1 MKGKFYSVLLILF
14 LIFATGLR
22 AQNSA
27 KNDSTVLKSQIKI
40 ATEIDKKQ
48 VPLNRT
54 VLLRVTLSWLGD
66 PDRYEITDFEN
77 PALTNFDIVGTATA
91 NKTEVVGGQT
101 LTRREYEFT
110 LKPRELGM
118 GYVEGVM
125 VKYKDRSTGQEGSLI
140 TNRIGIKVTDA
151 IPESQAATHWPG
163 TILVIALI
171 IIAAGIIW
179 FFFVYRKSRGKPIQP
194 EIVPLIEET
203 YLSRLKEL
211 IDFTNPDLKNDFGRL
226 GKFLRGYLAEK
237 FDLPAKQATT
247 AELVQEMKN
256 RKMDEQLISR
266 TNEVLGVADA
276 IMFSGGEGSREELEK
291 VYGSVEALLERHL
304 LEAQSA
310 RKTEEQEKE

>member
-1 MKGKFYSVLLILF
+1 MKAKFYAF
-14 LIFATGLR
+14 LAIFFFIFSTGLL
-22 AQNSA
+22 AQDA
-27 KNDSTVLKSQIKI
+27 TKTDSTALKSQIKI
-40 ATEIDKKQ
+40 ATEIDKKV

-54 VLLRVTLSWLGD
+54 VILHVTLSWLGD

-101 LTRREYEFT
+101 LTRREYEFK

-118 GYVEGVM
+118 GYVEGVV
-125 VKYKDRSTGQEGSLI
+125 VKYKDRTTGQSGSLI

-151 IPESQAATHWPG
+151 VAETQAAVHWPG
-163 TILVIALI
+163 TILLIALI
-171 IIAAGIIW
+171 IIAAGILW
-179 FFFVYRKSRGKPIQP
+179 FFFVYRKSRSKPVQP

-203 YLSRLKEL
+203 YVNKLKEL
-211 IDFTNPDLKNDFGRL
+211 IDFNSPDLKNDFGRL

-237 FDLPAKQATT
+237 FNLPAKQTTT

-256 RKMDEQLISR
+256 RGMDEQLISR

-291 VYGSVEALLERHL
+291 VYGSVEALLEHQLR
-304 LEAQSA
+304 EAQEA
-310 RKTEEQEKE
+310 RQAEEQEKD